1 MAEHIPAVSVVM
13 AAYKTKQEYL
23 REAIESILQQ
33 TFGDFEFI
41 VVDDGLSEENR
52 SYLESLRDKRLKVV
66 VNDRNVGQSVSVNK
80 GIRMAR
86 GKYIARM
93 DSDDIALPS
102 RLNSQVEYMELHPE
116 CIACGGFAETT
127 DKHRILPV
135 SYPNLASRRAGFF
148 FACDMIHPTMMIR
161 SVSLREFGIRYD
173 EEQLYA
179 QDYMIWTELLRRG
192 EVGIVDE
199 VVLRYRI
206 HEGQITSRKRELQDE
221 FAIRAQRKL
230 FKDSGF
236 DVEAIDF
243 ALHSRLVKYD
253 IDVPLSAISAH
264 LRGLVAQA
272 RNCLSS
278 TESRSFVKELDF
290 RALKAGVREIASR
303 GNIPNGVTLVVLYGL
318 RPCNWGY
325 YIARS
330 RPARLRQNANGKEAA
345 R

>member
-1 MAEHIPAVSVVM
+1 M

-23 REAIESILQQ
+23 REAIESILRQ
-33 TFGDFEFI
+33 TLEDFEFI

-52 SYLESLRDKRLKVV
+52 SYLESVRDKRLKVL
-66 VNDRNVGQSVSVNK
+66 VNDRNVGQSVSVNR
-80 GIRMAR
+80 GIRTAR

-93 DSDDIALPS
+93 DSDDIALPT

-148 FACDMIHPTMMIR
+148 FACDMIHPTMVIR
-161 SVSLREFGIRYD
+161 SSPLREFGIRYD
-173 EEQLYA
+173 EEQIYA

-199 VVLRYRI
+199 IVLRYRI
-206 HEGQITSRKRELQDE
+206 HEGQITSRKRELQDKY
-221 FAIRAQRKL
+221 AIRAQGKL
-230 FKDSGF
+230 FEDSGF
-236 DVEAIDF
+236 NTEEIDF
-243 ALHSRLVKYD
+243 ALHGRFVKYD
-253 IDVPLSAISAH
+253 VDAPLSVILAH

-272 RNCLSS
+272 KSCLSLA
-278 TESRSFVKELDF
+278 ESRAFVKELDF
-290 RALKAGVREIASR
+290 RALKAGVREIASH
-303 GNIPNGVTLVVLYGL
+303 GNILNGVTLLALYGL
-318 RPCNWGY
+318 RPCNWSY
-325 YIARS
+325 YVARS
-330 RPARLRQNANGKEAA
+330 RPAQIRQNANGKEAA